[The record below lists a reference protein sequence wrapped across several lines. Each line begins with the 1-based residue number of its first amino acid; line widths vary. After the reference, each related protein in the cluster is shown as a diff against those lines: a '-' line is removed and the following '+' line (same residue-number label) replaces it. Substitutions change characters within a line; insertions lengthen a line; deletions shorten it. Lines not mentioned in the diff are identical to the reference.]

1 MEIPEIIFKT
11 TLPIQIRFNDLD
23 ALGHVNNN
31 MYFSFFDL
39 GKINYFE
46 KVKASKFSWMEGTIV
61 VARIETDFYSPIYY
75 KEPIVV
81 DTKVARLGNKSG
93 TFVQQIRNVKTDE
106 VKCRCTSTFVAYN
119 PDIQASM
126 LIPDAWREAIEEYED
141 IASAV
146 TDVK

>member
-46 KVKASKFSWMEGTIV
+46 KVKASKFSWMAGTIV

-93 TFVQQIRNVKTDE
+93 TFIQQIRNVKTDE

-119 PDIQASM
+119 PDLQASM
-126 LIPDAWREAIEEYED
+126 PIPDAWREAIEEYEN
-141 IASAV
+141 IASKV
-146 TDVK
+146 TNVK